1 MAECIMTDVVKKR
14 GLQNEFFIAS
24 AATSHEEEGN
34 PVYPP
39 ARRKLVEKG
48 IEVLPHR
55 ATVLQR
61 ADKDKYDLIIPME
74 ERNVRAIYNIIG
86 ASDKVRRLL
95 DFTNCPRD
103 IADPW
108 WTGDFERTYNDI
120 VEGCEALVDY
130 IEKEKN

>member
-1 MAECIMTDVVKKR
+1 MTDVVKKR
-14 GLQNEFFIAS
+14 GLQNEFCIAS

-55 ATVLQR
+55 ATVLKR
-61 ADKDKYDLIIPME
+61 ADKDKYDLIIAME

-95 DFTNCPRD
+95 DFANCPRD

-108 WTGDFERTYNDI
+108 WTGDFEKTYNDI
-120 VEGCEALVDY
+120 VEGCEALCDY
-130 IEKEKN
+130 LEKGKN